1 MKGVTAALLV
11 SLAINIGLVSFMA
24 GRMAG
29 GAPLRPGGPAA
40 SVAFLDRATPE
51 TRALLRDAFIDRR
64 NDARPPRVETGER
77 RIALRDAVLAE
88 PFDRARVEAA
98 YAAFRAAEFDM
109 HKVNGAIVI
118 DVLAKLPLDERK
130 ALVNA
135 LAAPDGGRRAF
146 RPGMRRDRAPPPS
159 EPADPD
165 N

>member
-11 SLAINIGLVSFMA
+11 SLAINIALFSFMA

-29 GAPLRPGGPAA
+29 GAPLRPGGPAGPG
-40 SVAFLDRATPE
+40 AFFDRATPE

-64 NDARPPRVETGER
+64 NDARPPRLETAKR
-77 RIALRDAVLAE
+77 RLELRDAILAE

-98 YAAFRAAEFDM
+98 YAAFRASEFDM
-109 HKVNGAIVI
+109 HKVNGAIVM

-135 LAAPDGGRRAF
+135 LAAPDGDRHAF
-146 RPGMRRDRAPPPS
+146 RPGARRDRAPPT
-159 EPADPD
+159 EPADPE